1 MIPAYII
8 HKKDC
13 SERIPIV
20 NELIQKTNAKLVK
33 AIYYEKNGK
42 KGCRESH
49 TLVANSAKSSHP
61 NSYYLV
67 FEDDCVL
74 LEGWE
79 KALENYENYDIIYLG
94 CNDVCV
100 QTIFGTHA
108 LLISPK
114 VRDLIIQHTEE
125 FSEEFEAFDWIL
137 SAIIREYRLNLKVM
151 MPNVAIQK
159 EGVISLITGKPRNLL
174 KVFS

>member
-8 HKKDC
+8 HKKNC
-13 SERIPIV
+13 VERIPIV
-20 NELIQKTNAKLVK
+20 CDLVQKTKATIVN

-49 TLVANSAKSSHP
+49 LLVAKSAKYSNP

-67 FEDDCVL
+67 FEDDCI
-74 LEGWE
+74 LEDGWE
-79 KALENYENYDIIYLG
+79 KALQYDNYDIVYLG
-94 CNDVCV
+94 CNGGCSH
-100 QTIFGTHA
+100 TIFGTHA

-114 VRDLIIQHTEE
+114 VRDFIIQHTEE
-125 FSEEFEAFDWIL
+125 YSQEFEEFDWIL
-137 SAIIREYRLNLKVM
+137 SAILRNYTLRVKVM
-151 MPNVAIQK
+151 IPNVANQK
-159 EGVISLITGKPRNLL
+159 EGLISLITGQPRNLL